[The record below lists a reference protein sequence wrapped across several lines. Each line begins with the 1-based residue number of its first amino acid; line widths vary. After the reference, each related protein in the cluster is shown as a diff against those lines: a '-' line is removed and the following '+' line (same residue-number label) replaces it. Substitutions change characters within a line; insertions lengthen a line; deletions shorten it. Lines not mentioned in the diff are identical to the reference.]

1 MKISNNANN
10 LRASVFL
17 SISSFRIFGK
27 CLLRRVAKTSVN
39 NGEIMLIVE
48 TRVIGPNEAA

>member
-1 MKISNNANN
+1 MQISNTAND
-10 LRASVFL
+10 LSASVFL

-39 NGEIMLIVE
+39 NGEVMLIAE
-48 TRVIGPNEAA
+48 TRVIGPNETA